1 MVDGAVAVPQGVGT
15 GSVALTVAVWD
26 PDGSH
31 GGDLAVV
38 DAVAGRT
45 VVLQAGRVVEEGA
58 TAQVLAAPR
67 QEYTRRL
74 VAAVP
79 LPDPVLQA
87 GRRERRLAATC

>member
-1 MVDGAVAVPQGVGT
+1 MPGSRALAASQASGGQGQG
-15 GSVALTVAVWD
+15 WD
-26 PDGSH
+26 QGPG
-31 GGDLAVV
+31 
-38 DAVAGRT
+38 
-45 VVLQAGRVVEEGA
+45 
-58 TAQVLAAPR
+58 AAPR

>member
-1 MVDGAVAVPQGVGT
+1 M
-15 GSVALTVAVWD
+15 
-26 PDGSH
+26 
-31 GGDLAVV
+31 
-38 DAVAGRT
+38 
-45 VVLQAGRVVEEGA
+45 VLQAGRVVEEGV